1 MWRCYGFPFPFF
13 NHYYHASA
21 NPLVRNDDGQ
31 TPLNVARSRGFV
43 NVVRAIEVVLSLTN
57 LKSCIFGE
65 P

>member
-1 MWRCYGFPFPFF
+1 M
-13 NHYYHASA
+13 
-21 NPLVRNDDGQ
+21 RNDDGQ

-57 LKSCIFGE
+57 VKNSIFGD